1 MDTDATESGKILA
14 FESSTKWTIHSEHKF
29 PSASLFIAQTR
40 SVEACLKTRSSARF
54 DTIKSLVSLY
64 INSFERIALPSIL
77 EGWEEVPEL
86 AAAVERI
93 AVCESLCPS
102 PSLKVEEAVIQIH
115 VYQPSDSDAF
125 EEFSNSSGNRNDD
138 DDTMAASV
146 CELPNKSYEGLWD
159 SLIYAG
165 NIKMNLLDYIHAT
178 LVFSDANVD
187 GEPLPP
193 FHATM
198 MIYLKSKFG
207 DMEPRRL
214 AAWASWYREDI
225 SMPSSRPKIGY

>member
-1 MDTDATESGKILA
+1 MNTNDMEDGKTLLSE
-14 FESSTKWTIHSEHKF
+14 FPTKWTIHGEHILA
-29 PSASLFIAQTR
+29 SAIPFIVEMPP
-40 SVEACLKTRSSARF
+40 VEARLKMRSSARF
-54 DTIKSLVSLY
+54 DTIKNLVSLY

-86 AAAVERI
+86 ASSVERI

-102 PSLKVEEAVIQIH
+102 PSLKMEEAVIQIH

-125 EEFSNSSGNRNDD
+125 EEFSNSSGYRNED

-146 CELPNKSYEGLWD
+146 CELPNRSYEGLWD

-165 NIKMNLLDYIHAT
+165 DIKMNLLDYIHAT

-187 GEPLPP
+187 CELLRFFALG
-193 FHATM
+193 
-198 MIYLKSKFG
+198 
-207 DMEPRRL
+207 
-214 AAWASWYREDI
+214 
-225 SMPSSRPKIGY
+225 